1 MREVNRSIIYDLI
14 RDGGEISRTDLAK
27 ISSLTKPTVS
37 TIVEELLSEGIVSE
51 VGFSKSEPTGGRR
64 ARLLRFN
71 PDSAAYVGVRFG
83 VQSTTVALSDGL
95 GRVQLE
101 REVPAL
107 IGDASAS
114 VDSAVQALTEMLV
127 ESGVPKSRVHRIGI
141 AVGGLVEAE
150 SGNCILSP
158 NLEWKDVALR
168 ELAEKAFETPAE
180 IFNVTEAAASAE
192 SKRGATREIASFVWV
207 YAGTGI
213 GSAITFD
220 GQVMRGSSGFT
231 GEIGFCRMSEDG
243 PILEEVASGRVIL
256 EEAIVQKKK
265 AGAALGPDVT
275 VDEVLRLSEEGDV
288 VCRGVVEEAGRAL
301 GLALAHLVNIT
312 NPELVVVGGG
322 VGERSPAFVE
332 AANAAVKTQ
341 ALGPEVVPVVATE
354 LPGRAVT
361 TGAVLLAM
369 ETAVKSIRIVTRA

>member
-14 RDGGEISRTDLAK
+14 RDGGEISRTELAK

-37 TIVEELLSEGIVSE
+37 TIIEELLGEGIVSE

-101 REVPAL
+101 RDTAAI
-107 IGDASAS
+107 IGDPEASVASALR
-114 VDSAVQALTEMLV
+114 VLQEMLN
-127 ESGVPKSRVHRIGI
+127 ETKIPRSRVHRVGV
-141 AVGGLVEAE
+141 AVGGLVEAA
-150 SGNCILSP
+150 SGSCVLSP

-168 ELAEKAFETPAE
+168 ELVEKAFECPAQV
-180 IFNVTEAAASAE
+180 FNVTEAAASAE
-192 SKRGATREIASFVWV
+192 SKRGVTREVSSFVWV

-213 GSAITFD
+213 GSAIVFD
-220 GQVMRGSSGFT
+220 GQVLRGSSGFT
-231 GEIGFCRMSEDG
+231 GEIGFCRMSADG

-256 EEAIVQKKK
+256 ERAREEKRLAKAPLPEAT
-265 AGAALGPDVT
+265 T
-275 VDEVLRLSEEGDV
+275 VDDVLRMSEDGDA
-288 VCRGVVEEAGRAL
+288 VCRPIVEEAGRAI

-312 NPELVVVGGG
+312 NPELVVLGGG
-322 VGERSPAFVE
+322 VGDRSPVFVQ
-332 AANAAVKTQ
+332 AANAAVKAQ
-341 ALGPEVVPVVATE
+341 ALGPEVVPVVASE

-369 ETAVKSIRIVTRA
+369 DNAVKSIRIVTRA